1 MNSLALLALFA
12 MILPASTALAKEPAE
27 VVYQKHT
34 VVPFG
39 DDTIDGTLSRPDE
52 RVTES
57 RQRQTHAKLFK
68 IRDNF
73 RRRILSSVK

>member
-1 MNSLALLALFA
+1 MKSLALLALFA
-12 MILPASTALAKEPAE
+12 MILPASTALAEEPVE

-34 VVPFG
+34 VVSFG

-57 RQRQTHAKLFK
+57 RRRLTHAKLIK

-73 RRRILSSVK
+73 RRQILTSVK